1 MIYDVQSLIHREGH
15 LIVIDDGQNDQVAA
29 AEGGEEEI
37 SLSDRERR
45 ILAVA
50 PNYMIG

>member
-1 MIYDVQSLIHREGH
+1 MLQSLIHREGH
-15 LIVIDDGQNDQVAA
+15 LIVIDDGQNDAEVTAA
-29 AEGGEEEI
+29 GGGEEELA
-37 SLSDRERR
+37 LSDREKR